1 MLILLLEKRPR
12 HDEVLIGDNISVKL
26 LNILPET
33 GQVQLGIEAPK
44 DVIVDRK
51 VIREARE
58 KRIQAVFEQHE
69 RHHSQ

>member
-12 HDEVLIGDNISVKL
+12 HDEVIIGDNIIVKL

-58 KRIQAVFEQHE
+58 KRIQTVFEQHE
-69 RHHSQ
+69 KVDHR

>member
-1 MLILLLEKRPR
+1 MLILLLEKKPR
-12 HDEVLIGDNISVKL
+12 HDEVIIGNDITVKL

-58 KRIQAVFEQHE
+58 KRIQTVFEQHE
-69 RHHSQ
+69 RHNSQ

>member
-1 MLILLLEKRPR
+1 MLILLLEKKPR
-12 HDEVLIGDNISVKL
+12 HDEIIIGDNISVKL

-69 RHHSQ
+69 RHHPE